1 MRPKPLPRAGTSV
14 PGDRRRK
21 NIFRRG
27 QLPATAAVLALG
39 LAACTGPSE
48 SPAPNTGSTPSSGG
62 RVTTAATDLESP
74 WSIAVL
80 PDGSA
85 LISENDTGLIKH
97 VRDGRTVASVPI
109 DSPLETTGEGGLMG
123 LAIGPDFAENQR
135 LFVYLTSPQDN
146 RVISYRW
153 DDGAL
158 SDVQEVVT
166 GIPKSRIHNGGR
178 LEFGPDGHL
187 YISTGDASNSE
198 TAQDLASLGG
208 KILRVTTDGE
218 PAPDNPFPD
227 SPVYSYGH
235 RNVQGMDWD
244 SQGRMWATEFGPTED
259 DELNLI
265 EPGQN
270 YGWPAVTGAPGNERY
285 VDAVV
290 VWPSTAEASPSGM
303 AIVEDVAWIA
313 ALRGERLWRVELTEE
328 GAGEPTALL
337 TDKYGRLRDVALS
350 PEGDL
355 WVLTN
360 GGNPDRMLAVSVK

>member
-1 MRPKPLPRAGTSV
+1 MRPKLPPLSCTSV
-14 PGDRRRK
+14 PAGGCRK
-21 NIFRRG
+21 SSFQRG
-27 QLPATAAVLALG
+27 RFAATVAVLALG
-39 LAACTGPSE
+39 LSGCTGPSD
-48 SPAPNTGSTPSSGG
+48 SPGPGTGSASSSGG
-62 RVTTAATDLESP
+62 QVTTAATDLETP

-123 LAIGPDFAENQR
+123 LAVGPDFTENQR

-153 DDGAL
+153 HDGTL

-178 LEFGPDGHL
+178 LEFGPDGYL
-187 YISTGDASNSE
+187 YVSTGDASVSE
-198 TAQDLASLGG
+198 TAQDLNSLGG

-218 PAPDNPFPD
+218 PAPGNPFPD

-235 RNVQGMDWD
+235 RNIQGMDWD
-244 SQGRMWATEFGPTED
+244 SQGRLWATEFGPTED

-270 YGWPAVTGAPGNERY
+270 YGWPAVTGAPGDERY

-290 VWPSTAEASPSGM
+290 VWPSTAESSPSGM

-328 GAGEPTALL
+328 GAGEPAALL
-337 TDKYGRLRDVALS
+337 TDKYGRLRDVAVS
-350 PEGDL
+350 PEGGL

>member
-1 MRPKPLPRAGTSV
+1 MQPKPLPHPGTSV
-14 PGDRRRK
+14 PGDRLRK
-21 NIFRRG
+21 SICRRG
-27 QLPATAAVLALG
+27 QFATAAVLALG

-48 SPAPNTGSTPSSGG
+48 STAPDAGSTSASGG
-62 RVTTAATDLESP
+62 RVTAAATDLETP

-123 LAIGPDFAENQR
+123 LAVGPDFAENQR

-153 DDGAL
+153 NDGTL

-178 LEFGPDGHL
+178 LKFGPEGHL

-303 AIVEDVAWIA
+303 AIVADVAWIA